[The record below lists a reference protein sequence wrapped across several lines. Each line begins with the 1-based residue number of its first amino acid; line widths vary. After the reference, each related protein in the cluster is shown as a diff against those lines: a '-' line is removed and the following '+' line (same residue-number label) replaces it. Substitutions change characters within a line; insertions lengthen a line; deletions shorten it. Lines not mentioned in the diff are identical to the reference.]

1 LACFCRY
8 LTKAKSEEDLQQ
20 RILAAEAQ
28 INELKTRL
36 NESNNKKK
44 YVENENAVSL
54 LFSFQQFVLCTEQLL
69 CSRLYPG

>member
-44 YVENENAVSL
+44 YVENENAVSI
-54 LFSFQQFVLCTEQLL
+54 LFYFQHFVLWTD
-69 CSRLYPG
+69 S

>member
-1 LACFCRY
+1 MFDRL
-8 LTKAKSEEDLQQ
+8 LTKAKSEESLQQ

-36 NESNNKKK
+36 NELNSNKK

-54 LFSFQQFVLCTEQLL
+54 SFCL
-69 CSRLYPG
+69 